1 MYSKFFK
8 TYMIQLRNL
17 KRNLAKSVT
26 QPGYALKALRQRLLS
41 YLTYRIHDGRSY
53 YPETVDLFL
62 TYRCNLRCKM
72 CGQWGVAGTS
82 KDMSSEEL
90 KSELSLDEI
99 YKIINDIKTFKPNVT
114 LFGGEPLMYSNWE
127 KVVSRIKQEGM
138 RCNMI
143 TNGILLEK
151 YANSIID
158 LGVDEIIFS
167 LDGPREVHDEVRGA
181 KGTFDRAS
189 GGFKL
194 IRDIKRKSGT
204 GKPVVSISSTI
215 FEINYKRLDELISI
229 AEELMAST
237 ITFHHLIFLSQER
250 YNQHNNIF
258 KGYYGMVCNDW
269 KGFVRDSLPDIDV
282 NFLIRKMEDIKKRD
296 SKVKIAFYPNFTD
309 EEIRRYYTE
318 FDFVSSGYGKR
329 CLSPWMV
336 SYIFPDGSVRPCQS
350 LNFSAGNVRDSA
362 FSRIWN
368 NKKYMRFRK
377 ITKKEKKYPVCTRCT
392 ELYRF

>member
-1 MYSKFFK
+1 
-8 TYMIQLRNL
+8 MIQLRNL

-82 KDMSSEEL
+82 KDMSPEEL

-189 GGFKL
+189 RGFKL

-269 KGFVRDSLPDIDV
+269 KGFVRDRLPDIDV
-282 NFLIRKMEDIKKRD
+282 DFLIRKMKDIKKRD

-350 LNFSAGNVRDSA
+350 LNFSAGNVRDST

-368 NKKYMRFRK
+368 NEKYMRFRK

>member
-1 MYSKFFK
+1 
-8 TYMIQLRNL
+8 MIQLRNL

-82 KDMSSEEL
+82 KDMSPEEL

-189 GGFKL
+189 RGFKL

-368 NKKYMRFRK
+368 NEKYMRFRK

>member
-1 MYSKFFK
+1 
-8 TYMIQLRNL
+8 
-17 KRNLAKSVT
+17 
-26 QPGYALKALRQRLLS
+26 
-41 YLTYRIHDGRSY
+41 
-53 YPETVDLFL
+53 
-62 TYRCNLRCKM
+62 M

-82 KDMSSEEL
+82 KDMSPEEL
-90 KSELSLDEI
+90 KRELSLDEI

-127 KVVSRIKQEGM
+127 KVVSRIKQEDM

-151 YANSIID
+151 YASSIID

-189 GGFKL
+189 RGLKL

-204 GKPVVSISSTI
+204 NKPVVSISSTI

-229 AEELMAST
+229 AEELTAST

-269 KGFVRDSLPDIDV
+269 KGFVRESLPDIDV
-282 NFLIRKMEDIKKRD
+282 DSLIRKMEDIKKRD
-296 SKVKIAFYPNFTD
+296 SRVKIAFYPNFTD
-309 EEIRRYYTE
+309 EETRRYYTE
-318 FDFVSSGYGKR
+318 FDFVSSNYGKR

-350 LNFSAGNVRDSA
+350 LNFSAGNVKDNT

-368 NKKYMRFRK
+368 NEKYMRFRK

>member
-1 MYSKFFK
+1 
-8 TYMIQLRNL
+8 MIQLRNL

-82 KDMSSEEL
+82 KDMSPEEL

-181 KGTFDRAS
+181 KGTFDRATR
-189 GGFKL
+189 GLKL

-282 NFLIRKMEDIKKRD
+282 DFLIRKMEDIKKRD

-350 LNFSAGNVRDSA
+350 LNFSAGNVRDST

-368 NKKYMRFRK
+368 NEKYMRFRK
-377 ITKKEKKYPVCTRCT
+377 ITKKEKKYPVCARCT

>member
-1 MYSKFFK
+1 
-8 TYMIQLRNL
+8 MIQFRNL
-17 KRNLAKSVT
+17 KRNLAKSIT
-26 QPGYALKALRQRLLS
+26 QPGYAWKAFKQRLLS
-41 YLTYRIHDGRSY
+41 YLTYTIHDGYSY
-53 YPETVDLFL
+53 YPETIDLFL

-72 CGQWGVAGTS
+72 CGQWGVVGTS
-82 KDMSSEEL
+82 KEMSPEEL

-189 GGFKL
+189 RGLKL

-204 GKPVVSISSTI
+204 NKPVVSISSTI

-250 YNQHNNIF
+250 YDQHNNIF
-258 KGYYGMVCNDW
+258 KGYYEMVCNDW

-282 NFLIRKMEDIKKRD
+282 DFLIRKMEDIKKRD

-318 FDFVSSGYGKR
+318 FDFVSSNYGKR

-350 LNFSAGNVRDSA
+350 LNFSAGNVKDNT

-368 NKKYMRFRK
+368 NEKYMRFRK

>member
-1 MYSKFFK
+1 
-8 TYMIQLRNL
+8 MIQLRNL

-82 KDMSSEEL
+82 KDMSPEAL

-151 YANSIID
+151 YANSIVD

-181 KGTFDRAS
+181 KGTFDRATR
-189 GGFKL
+189 GLKL

-258 KGYYGMVCNDW
+258 KGYYGMICNDW

-282 NFLIRKMEDIKKRD
+282 DFLIRKMEDIKKRN

-350 LNFSAGNVRDSA
+350 LNFSAGNVRDST

-368 NKKYMRFRK
+368 NEKYMRFRK

>member
-1 MYSKFFK
+1 MYSKFSK

-82 KDMSSEEL
+82 KDMSPEEL

-189 GGFKL
+189 RGLKL

-204 GKPVVSISSTI
+204 SNPVVSISSTI

-269 KGFVRDSLPDIDV
+269 KGFVRDSLPDIDAD
-282 NFLIRKMEDIKKRD
+282 FLIRKMEDIEKRD

-309 EEIRRYYTE
+309 EEVRRYYTE

-350 LNFSAGNVRDSA
+350 LNFSAGNVRDST

-368 NKKYMRFRK
+368 NEKYMRFRK

>member
-1 MYSKFFK
+1 
-8 TYMIQLRNL
+8 MIQLRNL
-17 KRNLAKSVT
+17 KRNLAKAIT
-26 QPGYALKALRQRLLS
+26 QPGYALKALRQRMLS
-41 YLTYRIHDGRSY
+41 YLTYTIHDGYSH

-62 TYRCNLRCKM
+62 TYMCNLRCKM
-72 CGQWGVAGTS
+72 CGQWGEAGTS
-82 KDMSSEEL
+82 KEMTPKEL
-90 KSELSLDEI
+90 KNELSLDEI

-143 TNGILLEK
+143 TNGILLER

-189 GGFKL
+189 RGLKL

-204 GKPVVSISSTI
+204 SKPVVSISTTI

-229 AEELMAST
+229 AEELTAST
-237 ITFHHLIFLSQER
+237 ITFHHLIFLSKER
-250 YNQHNNIF
+250 YDQHNNVF
-258 KGYYGMVCNDW
+258 KGFYGMVCSDW

-282 NFLIRKMEDIKKRD
+282 DFLIRKMEDIKKRS
-296 SKVKIAFYPNFTD
+296 SKVKINFYPNFTD

-318 FDFVSSGYGKR
+318 FDFVSSSYGKR
-329 CLSPWMV
+329 CISPWMV

-350 LNFSAGNVRDSA
+350 LNFSAGNVKNST
-362 FSRIWN
+362 FSKIWN
-368 NKKYMRFRK
+368 NEKYMRFRK

>member
-1 MYSKFFK
+1 
-8 TYMIQLRNL
+8 MIQLRNL
-17 KRNLAKSVT
+17 KRNLAKAIT

-41 YLTYRIHDGRSY
+41 YLTYTIHDGYSH

-62 TYRCNLRCKM
+62 TYMCNLRCKM
-72 CGQWGVAGTS
+72 CGQWGEAGTS
-82 KDMSSEEL
+82 KDMSPKEL
-90 KSELSLDEI
+90 KRELSLDEI

-114 LFGGEPLMYSNWE
+114 LFGGEPLMYTNWE

-143 TNGILLEK
+143 TNGILLER

-181 KGTFDRAS
+181 KGTFERAS
-189 GGFKL
+189 RGLKL

-204 GKPVVSISSTI
+204 SKPVVSISSTI

-229 AEELMAST
+229 AEELAAST
-237 ITFHHLIFLSQER
+237 ITFHHLIFLSEER

-258 KGYYGMVCNDW
+258 KGFYGMVCRDW

-282 NFLIRKMEDIKKRD
+282 DFLIRKMEDIKKRS
-296 SKVKIAFYPNFTD
+296 SKVKINFYPNFTD

-318 FDFVSSGYGKR
+318 FDFVSSSYGKR

-350 LNFSAGNVRDSA
+350 LNFSAGNVKDST
-362 FSRIWN
+362 FSKIWN
-368 NKKYMRFRK
+368 NEKYMRFRK

>member
-1 MYSKFFK
+1 
-8 TYMIQLRNL
+8 MIQLRNL

-82 KDMSSEEL
+82 KDMSPEEL

-158 LGVDEIIFS
+158 LEVDEIIFS

-189 GGFKL
+189 RGLKL

-204 GKPVVSISSTI
+204 NKPVVSISSTI

-229 AEELMAST
+229 AEELTAST

-282 NFLIRKMEDIKKRD
+282 DFLIRKMEDIKKRD

-318 FDFVSSGYGKR
+318 FDFVSSSYGKR

-350 LNFSAGNVRDSA
+350 LNFSAGNVRDST

-368 NKKYMRFRK
+368 NEKYMRFRK
-377 ITKKEKKYPVCTRCT
+377 ITKKERKYPVCTRCT

>member
-1 MYSKFFK
+1 MYSKFSK

-82 KDMSSEEL
+82 KDMSPEEL

-189 GGFKL
+189 RGLKL

-204 GKPVVSISSTI
+204 SKPVVSISSTI

-282 NFLIRKMEDIKKRD
+282 DFLIRKMEDIEKRD

-309 EEIRRYYTE
+309 EEVRRYYTE

-350 LNFSAGNVRDSA
+350 LNFSAGNVRDST

-368 NKKYMRFRK
+368 NEKYMRFRK

>member
-1 MYSKFFK
+1 
-8 TYMIQLRNL
+8 MIQLRNL

-82 KDMSSEEL
+82 KDMSPEEL

-189 GGFKL
+189 RGLKL

-204 GKPVVSISSTI
+204 SKPVVSISSTI

-282 NFLIRKMEDIKKRD
+282 DFLIRKMEDIEKRD

-309 EEIRRYYTE
+309 EEVRRYYTE

-350 LNFSAGNVRDSA
+350 LNFSAGNVRDST

-368 NKKYMRFRK
+368 NEKYMRFRK

>member
-1 MYSKFFK
+1 MYSKFSK

-82 KDMSSEEL
+82 KDMSPEEL

-143 TNGILLEK
+143 TNGILLDK
-151 YANSIID
+151 YANSIIA

-189 GGFKL
+189 RGLKL

-204 GKPVVSISSTI
+204 SNPVVSISSTI

-269 KGFVRDSLPDIDV
+269 KGFVRDSLPDIDAD
-282 NFLIRKMEDIKKRD
+282 FLIRKMEDIEKRD

-309 EEIRRYYTE
+309 EEVRRYYTE

-350 LNFSAGNVRDSA
+350 LNFSAGNVRDST

-368 NKKYMRFRK
+368 NEKYMRFRK

>member
-1 MYSKFFK
+1 MYSKFSK

-82 KDMSSEEL
+82 KDMSPEEL

-189 GGFKL
+189 RGLKL

-204 GKPVVSISSTI
+204 SKPVVSISSTI

-269 KGFVRDSLPDIDV
+269 KGFVRDSLPDIDAD
-282 NFLIRKMEDIKKRD
+282 FFIRKMEDIKKRD

-309 EEIRRYYTE
+309 EEVRRYYTE

-350 LNFSAGNVRDSA
+350 LNFSAGNVRDST

-368 NKKYMRFRK
+368 NEKYMRFRK

>member
-82 KDMSSEEL
+82 KDMSPEEL

-189 GGFKL
+189 RGFKL

-368 NKKYMRFRK
+368 NEKYMRFRK

>member
-1 MYSKFFK
+1 
-8 TYMIQLRNL
+8 MIQLRNL

-82 KDMSSEEL
+82 KDMSPEEL

-189 GGFKL
+189 RGFKL

-282 NFLIRKMEDIKKRD
+282 NFLIRKMEDIKKETLR
-296 SKVKIAFYPNFTD
+296 
-309 EEIRRYYTE
+309 
-318 FDFVSSGYGKR
+318 
-329 CLSPWMV
+329 
-336 SYIFPDGSVRPCQS
+336 
-350 LNFSAGNVRDSA
+350 
-362 FSRIWN
+362 
-368 NKKYMRFRK
+368 
-377 ITKKEKKYPVCTRCT
+377 
-392 ELYRF
+392 

>member
-1 MYSKFFK
+1 
-8 TYMIQLRNL
+8 MIQLRNL

-82 KDMSSEEL
+82 KDMSPEEL

-143 TNGILLEK
+143 TNGISLEK

-189 GGFKL
+189 RGLKL

-282 NFLIRKMEDIKKRD
+282 DFLIRKMEDIKKRD

-368 NKKYMRFRK
+368 NEKYMRFRK

>member
-1 MYSKFFK
+1 
-8 TYMIQLRNL
+8 MIQLRNL
-17 KRNLAKSVT
+17 KRNLAKAIT

-41 YLTYRIHDGRSY
+41 YLTYTIHDGYSH

-62 TYRCNLRCKM
+62 TYMCNLRCKM
-72 CGQWGVAGTS
+72 CGQWGEAGTS
-82 KDMSSEEL
+82 KEMSPKEL
-90 KSELSLDEI
+90 KRELSLDEI

-114 LFGGEPLMYSNWE
+114 LFGGEPLMYTNWE

-143 TNGILLEK
+143 TNGILLER

-181 KGTFDRAS
+181 KGTFERAS
-189 GGFKL
+189 RGLKL
-194 IRDIKRKSGT
+194 IRDIKKKSGAS
-204 GKPVVSISSTI
+204 KPVVSISSTI

-229 AEELMAST
+229 AEELAAST
-237 ITFHHLIFLSQER
+237 ITFHHLIFLSEER

-258 KGYYGMVCNDW
+258 KGFYGMVCSDW
-269 KGFVRDSLPDIDV
+269 KGFVRNSLPDIDV
-282 NFLIRKMEDIKKRD
+282 DFLIRKMEDIKKRS
-296 SKVKIAFYPNFTD
+296 SKVKINFYPNFTD
-309 EEIRRYYTE
+309 EEIRRYYTG

-350 LNFSAGNVRDSA
+350 LNFSAGNVKDST
-362 FSRIWN
+362 FSKIWN
-368 NKKYMRFRK
+368 NEKYMRFRK

>member
-1 MYSKFFK
+1 
-8 TYMIQLRNL
+8 MIQLRNL

-82 KDMSSEEL
+82 KDMSPEEL

-189 GGFKL
+189 RGFKL

-350 LNFSAGNVRDSA
+350 LNFSAGNVRDST

-368 NKKYMRFRK
+368 NEKYMRFRK

>member
-1 MYSKFFK
+1 
-8 TYMIQLRNL
+8 MIQLRNL

-82 KDMSSEEL
+82 KDMSPEEL

-138 RCNMI
+138 RCNII

-181 KGTFDRAS
+181 KGTFDRATR
-189 GGFKL
+189 GLKL

-282 NFLIRKMEDIKKRD
+282 DFLIRKMEDIKKRD

-368 NKKYMRFRK
+368 NEKYMRFRK

>member
-1 MYSKFFK
+1 
-8 TYMIQLRNL
+8 MIQLRNL
-17 KRNLAKSVT
+17 KRNLSKAIT

-41 YLTYRIHDGRSY
+41 YLTYTIHDGYSN

-62 TYRCNLRCKM
+62 TYMCNLRCKM
-72 CGQWGVAGTS
+72 CGQWGEAGTS
-82 KDMSSEEL
+82 KEMTPKEL
-90 KSELSLDEI
+90 KNELSLDEI

-143 TNGILLEK
+143 TNGILLER

-189 GGFKL
+189 RGLEL

-204 GKPVVSISSTI
+204 TKPVVSISSTI
-215 FEINYKRLDELISI
+215 FEINYKKLDELISI
-229 AEELMAST
+229 AEELTAST
-237 ITFHHLIFLSQER
+237 ITFHHLIFLSKER
-250 YNQHNNIF
+250 YDQHNSVF
-258 KGYYGMVCNDW
+258 KGFYGMVCSDW

-282 NFLIRKMEDIKKRD
+282 DFLIRKMEDIKKRS
-296 SKVKIAFYPNFTD
+296 SKVKINFYPNFTD

-318 FDFVSSGYGKR
+318 FDFVSSSYGKR

-350 LNFSAGNVRDSA
+350 LNFSAGNVKNST
-362 FSRIWN
+362 FSKIWN
-368 NKKYMRFRK
+368 NEKYMRFRK

>member
-1 MYSKFFK
+1 
-8 TYMIQLRNL
+8 MIQLRNL
-17 KRNLAKSVT
+17 KRNLAKAIT

-41 YLTYRIHDGRSY
+41 YLTYTIHDGYSH

-62 TYRCNLRCKM
+62 TYMCNLRCKM
-72 CGQWGVAGTS
+72 CGQWGEAGTS
-82 KDMSSEEL
+82 KEMSPKEL
-90 KSELSLDEI
+90 KRELSLDEI

-114 LFGGEPLMYSNWE
+114 LFGGEPLMYTNWE

-151 YANSIID
+151 HADAITD

-167 LDGPREVHDEVRGA
+167 LDGPREVHDKVRGA

-189 GGFKL
+189 NGLKL
-194 IRDIKRKSGT
+194 IRDIKNKSGLN
-204 GKPVVSISSTI
+204 KPVVNISSTI
-215 FEINYKRLDELISI
+215 FEINYKHLDELIGI

-237 ITFHHLIFLSQER
+237 ITFHHLIFLSKEM
-250 YNQHNNIF
+250 YNQHNKVF

-282 NFLIRKMEDIKKRD
+282 ELLIRKKEEIDKKN
-296 SKVKIAFYPNFTD
+296 SKVKIAFYPNFTN
-309 EEIRRYYTE
+309 EEIRKYYTE
-318 FDFVSSGYGKR
+318 FDFTSSGYGKK
-329 CLSPWMV
+329 CISPWMV
-336 SYIFPDGSVRPCQS
+336 SYIFPDGTVRPCQS
-350 LNFSAGNVRDSA
+350 LNFSPGNVRNES
-362 FSRIWN
+362 FRKIWN
-368 NKKYMRFRK
+368 NEKYMRFRK
-377 ITKKEKKYPVCTRCT
+377 ITKKEKRYPACTRCT

>member
-1 MYSKFFK
+1 MYSKFSK

-82 KDMSSEEL
+82 KDMSPEEL

-189 GGFKL
+189 RGLKL

-204 GKPVVSISSTI
+204 SNPVVSISSTI

-282 NFLIRKMEDIKKRD
+282 DFLIRKMEDIEKRD

-309 EEIRRYYTE
+309 EEVRRYYTE

-350 LNFSAGNVRDSA
+350 LNFSAGNVRDST

-368 NKKYMRFRK
+368 NEKYMRFRK